1 VLDAIVQRAFGTL
14 VNPQAQIT
22 NLVRS
27 MGIWQ
32 TLHISLSQNLQLN
45 RADRQLFLDTVEIEI
60 KATRL
65 KPFEISFDGVKWFSD
80 TKVNPAQHY
89 LCLSVAEVH
98 GTKLNTLLWA
108 VNKAALKFR
117 QGLLYYDALM
127 PCIDSFDVS
136 NLPKLCCAQN
146 FHVSLARSDSPPN
159 RGVDVEQ
166 FVDLKSQGQS
176 EAINITHF
184 SMQVTHVRVD
194 IGQSVHDIPLASDII
209 ETVNKP
215 KTSLFSFS

>member
-1 VLDAIVQRAFGTL
+1 
-14 VNPQAQIT
+14 
-22 NLVRS
+22 

-32 TLHISLSQNLQLN
+32 PLHLSLSQNLQLN
-45 RADRQLFLDTVEIEI
+45 RADRQMFLDTVEMEI

-65 KPFEISFDGVKWFSD
+65 KPFLITFDSVKWFSD
-80 TKVNPAQHY
+80 TKATPAQHY
-89 LCLSVAEVH
+89 LCLRVAEVH

-127 PCIDSFDVS
+127 PWIDRFDAS
-136 NLPKLCCAQN
+136 NLPKLCCAHN
-146 FHVSLARSDSPPN
+146 FHVSLARSESPPT

-166 FVDLKSQGQS
+166 FVDLQSHGQC
-176 EAINITHF
+176 EDIHIANL
-184 SMQVTHVRVD
+184 SMRVTHVKVD
-194 IGQSVHDIPLASDII
+194 IGQSVHDIPLASDTKEI
-209 ETVNKP
+209 TSKP

>member
-1 VLDAIVQRAFGTL
+1 
-14 VNPQAQIT
+14 
-22 NLVRS
+22 
-27 MGIWQ
+27 MGIWHP
-32 TLHISLSQNLQLN
+32 LHISLSQNLQLN
-45 RADRQLFLDTVEIEI
+45 RAERQLFLDTVEMGI

-65 KPFEISFDGVKWFSD
+65 KPFVITFDGVKWFSD

-89 LCLSVAEVH
+89 LCLSVAEAH
-98 GTKLNTLLWA
+98 GPKLNTLLWV

-127 PCIDSFDVS
+127 PWIDSFDGS
-136 NLPKLCCAQN
+136 NLPKLCCAHN
-146 FHVSLARSDSPPN
+146 FHVSLARSESPPN

-166 FVDLKSQGQS
+166 VVDLQSHGQC
-176 EAINITHF
+176 EDINIAHL

-194 IGQSVHDIPLASDII
+194 IGQSVHDIPLTSDTK
-209 ETVNKP
+209 EMTSKP